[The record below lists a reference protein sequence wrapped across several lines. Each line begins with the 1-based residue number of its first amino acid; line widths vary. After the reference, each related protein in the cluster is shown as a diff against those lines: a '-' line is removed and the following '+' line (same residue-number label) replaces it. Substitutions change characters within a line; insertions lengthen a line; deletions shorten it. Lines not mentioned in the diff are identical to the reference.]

1 MDQSR
6 DNQQTL
12 QAWQISARR
21 AIPLDRPLCVGI
33 LNVTPDSFSDG
44 GELDSVG
51 KAVDRARAMVDEG
64 ADGLDIGGESTR
76 PGAERV
82 GIEEQI
88 RRVEPVIAAIRR
100 AGIELPISIDTTR
113 AAVAMAALDAGADV
127 INDVSG
133 GDAAGNEDAGML
145 GLAAERGCGLV
156 LMHRMRAPEKDQYSD
171 AYDQRPIGDGVLE
184 TVIGALRDARDR
196 AIAGGVDGRLI
207 VLDPGLGFG
216 KDVGQNMELIRG
228 TGAIVGLG
236 HVVMSA
242 LSRKSFVGRVSLG
255 RDSDPGERLMGTVGL
270 SVVHMMHGARLLR
283 VHDVGAHRRALDAAW
298 AAIKTGG

>member
-12 QAWQISARR
+12 QAWQITARR

-76 PGAERV
+76 PGAQRV
-82 GIEEQI
+82 GAQEQI
-88 RRVEPVIAAIRR
+88 RRVEPVIAAIRK
-100 AGIELPISIDTTR
+100 AGIEVPISIDTTR

-145 GLAAERGCGLV
+145 GLASERGCGLV
-156 LMHRMRAPEKDQYSD
+156 LMHRMRAPAQDQYSD

-216 KDVGQNMELIRG
+216 KDVGQNMELIWG

-270 SVVHMMHGARLLR
+270 SVVHMMHGARLFR
-283 VHDVGAHRRALDAAW
+283 VHDVGAHRQALDAAW
-298 AAIKTGG
+298 STMKTDG